1 MSAGSATGAS
11 LRPLW
16 ALTRARVR
24 EFLREPEAIF
34 WVFLFPVLL
43 AVALGLAFRSQPPA
57 PLPIGIAAGPAAEEA
72 RAALAASDRLAPRVL
87 ERADADR
94 ELRSGKLLLLV
105 VATNP
110 PTYVFDPTRP
120 DSRTA
125 ELEVDAALQ
134 RGRGRPDVFT
144 AARQEVREKGS
155 RYIDF
160 LLPGLLGMNL
170 MSTGLWSIGF
180 SLVQQRANRLLK
192 RFTAAPVARWQL
204 LAAHVLARL
213 VFLSLEVGALLAFGT
228 LVLGVPVRGSGL
240 GLAAICL
247 LGALAFAGLGL
258 LIAARPRTVEGVNGL
273 MNFVGV
279 PMWIGSGIFFSR
291 ERFPDALQPLL
302 RALPLTALNDALR
315 GLMLE
320 GRSLL
325 GLGTELAVLAAWA
338 VVSFVVAVAIFRW
351 D

>member
-1 MSAGSATGAS
+1 MSDRSQRRS
-11 LRPLW
+11 PLRPLW

-57 PLPIGIAAGPAAEEA
+57 PLPVGIASGPTAEAA
-72 RAALAASDRLAPRVL
+72 RAALALSARLAPRVL
-87 ERADADR
+87 DRADAER
-94 ELRSGKLLLLV
+94 ELRSGKLTLLV
-105 VATNP
+105 VAGDP

-134 RGRGRPDVFT
+134 RAHGRPEAFT
-144 AARQEVREKGS
+144 AAREEVRDKGS

-180 SLVQQRANRLLK
+180 SLVQQRSNRLLK

-213 VFLSLEVGALLAFGT
+213 VFLSLEVTALLAFGT
-228 LVLGVPVRGSGL
+228 LVLGVPVRGSVF

-273 MNFVGV
+273 MNLVGV

-320 GRSLL
+320 GRALSTL
-325 GLGTELAVLAAWA
+325 GIEIGVLAAWA
-338 VVSFVVAVAIFRW
+338 VVAFVVAVAVFRW

>member
-1 MSAGSATGAS
+1 MRSR
-11 LRPLW
+11 LHPLW
-16 ALTRARVR
+16 VLTRTRVR

-43 AVALGLAFRSQPPA
+43 AVALGLAFRNQPPA
-57 PLPIGIAAGPAAEEA
+57 PVLVGVEQAANAEGR
-72 RAALAASDRLAPRVL
+72 RAALAASGHVDARVL
-87 ERADADR
+87 PREEAERR
-94 ELRSGKLLLLV
+94 LRTGKLVLV
-105 VATNP
+105 VRASEP

-120 DSRTA
+120 ESRLA
-125 ELEVDAALQ
+125 QLEVEAALEKGA
-134 RGRGRPDVFT
+134 GRIDAF
-144 AARQEVREKGS
+144 AARTEEIREPGS

-180 SLVQQRANRLLK
+180 SLVQARSGRLLK
-192 RFTAAPVARWQL
+192 RFVAAPVARWQL

-213 VFLSLEVGALLAFGT
+213 VFLSLEVTALLAFG
-228 LVLGVPVRGSGL
+228 VFVMGVPVRGSGFAL
-240 GLAAICL
+240 GLVL
-247 LGALAFAGLGL
+247 VLGGLAFAGLGL

-273 MNFVGV
+273 MNLVGV
-279 PMWIGSGIFFSR
+279 PMWIASGIFFSR

-320 GRSLL
+320 GVRLSA
-325 GLGTELAVLAAWA
+325 LGTELAVLAGWGVLA
-338 VVSFVVAVAIFRW
+338 FVGAVAIFRW